1 MDFSRA
7 ALPAA
12 RLSLAFLAGL
22 VHRANFSA
30 VGVVT
35 LSACTSL
42 MKGGEPRTRPRWS
55 LGSQHKSSAGLINNF
70 LSFVFPF
77 IGKTPEAGAVPALH
91 LASADIPAEQG
102 GAVFTEDPKVRLF
115 KTPAYMTEANRDAA
129 FAAINAVLRSKGRAV
144 PFQ

>member
-1 MDFSRA
+1 
-7 ALPAA
+7 
-12 RLSLAFLAGL
+12 
-22 VHRANFSA
+22 
-30 VGVVT
+30 
-35 LSACTSL
+35 

-55 LGSQHKSSAGLINNF
+55 QGSQHKSSAGLINNF

-102 GAVFTEDPKVRLF
+102 DAVFTEGPNVRLF

>member
-1 MDFSRA
+1 
-7 ALPAA
+7 LH
-12 RLSLAFLAGL
+12 LL
-22 VHRANFSA
+22 V
-30 VGVVT
+30 
-35 LSACTSL
+35 
-42 MKGGEPRTRPRWS
+42 KGGEPRTRPRWS

-102 GAVFTEDPKVRLF
+102 GAVFTEGPKVRLF